1 MFREAPHPGASC
13 ALLPMS
19 NTIFHQARILV
30 VDDEPSNVRLLERIL
45 DLQGVKEVRT
55 TTDPREALSLFIEQ
69 EPDLVLLDLNMP
81 HLDGFAVLAQLNAA
95 IPPDHYLPI
104 LVLTADITAETRRR
118 ALSAGAKDFLTKPLD
133 NSEVVLRIK
142 NLIENRFLNLEMQR
156 QVRERTAQL
165 EDTLEQL
172 RNTQGHVVKQERL
185 RALGTMAG
193 GVAHDFNNS
202 LTMMLGYAE
211 LLLPW
216 LQEHA
221 SPRELAYIN
230 HIIHAAQDATH
241 VVSRLRD
248 FYRPAEN
255 NEVRESVRLNEIAAT
270 AISLTAPKWKG
281 RSRAEG
287 VQIDVRSHLDE
298 VPPVAGNAVELREVM
313 TNLIFNAVDAMPG
326 GGSITI
332 TTRNDDEGVVIAVA
346 DTGIGMTETE
356 RARCLEPFFTT
367 KGERGTGLGLA
378 VVYGIVQRHGGVIDI
393 ESEKDRGTTF
403 SIRLPST
410 TLTSTAHPQAEQQ
423 LERALRILVVDDQ
436 EIICELIAEYLK
448 SDGHD
453 TVTAVDSCEALA
465 VFAQQGFDLV
475 ITDQSMPAMNGVQ
488 LAAALKERAP
498 ATPVILLTGFGEEML
513 ALGESPRA
521 VDLVLGKPVTAAD
534 LRRAVFSVFSKVEV
548 QTAA

>member
-1 MFREAPHPGASC
+1 
-13 ALLPMS
+13 MS
-19 NTIFHQARILV
+19 NSIFHQANILV
-30 VDDEPSNVRLLERIL
+30 IDDEPSNVRLLERIL
-45 DLQGVKEVRT
+45 DLQGAKEVRS
-55 TTDPREALSLFIEQ
+55 TTDPREALALFIES

-95 IPPDHYLPI
+95 IPAHDYLPVVI
-104 LVLTADITAETRRR
+104 LTADITAETRRR
-118 ALSAGAKDFLTKPLD
+118 ALTAGAKDFLTKPLD
-133 NSEVVLRIK
+133 NSEVVLRIR

-165 EDTLEQL
+165 EETLEKL
-172 RNTQGHVVKQERL
+172 RNTQGQIVKQERL
-185 RALGTMAG
+185 RALGMMAG
-193 GVAHDFNNS
+193 GIAHDFNNA
-202 LTMMLGYAE
+202 LTMMLGYGE

-255 NEVRESVRLNEIAAT
+255 NEVREPVRLNEIAAT

-287 VQIDVRSHLDE
+287 VQIEVRSQLDE

-313 TNLIFNAVDAMPG
+313 TNLIFNAVDAMPK

-332 TTRNDDEGVVIAVA
+332 ATRHDDDGVVIAVT
-346 DTGIGMTETE
+346 DTGIGMTEAE

-378 VVYGIVQRHGGVIDI
+378 VVYGIVQRHGGTIDI
-393 ESEKDRGTTF
+393 ASEKDRGTTF
-403 SIRLPST
+403 AIRLPST
-410 TLTSTAHPQAEQQ
+410 TLTATTCQPADHQV
-423 LERALRILVVDDQ
+423 ERALRILVVDDQ

-448 SDGHD
+448 GDGHHAA
-453 TVTAVDSCEALA
+453 TAVDSGEALA

-475 ITDQSMPAMNGVQ
+475 ITDQSMPGMNGVQ
-488 LAAALKERAP
+488 LAAAIKELAP
-498 ATPVILLTGFGEEML
+498 GTPVILLTGFGEEML
-513 ALGESPRA
+513 ALGESPGG

-534 LRRAVFSVFSKVEV
+534 LRRAVFGVLSRVEV
-548 QTAA
+548 RSAA